1 MSATVLSVGIDDT
14 DSPLGMCTTYLG
26 FKIVGKLR
34 KKGVKFSSYPRLVR
48 FNPNIPWKTRGNGAV
63 GLTFLTNDAKED
75 IEYITHMV
83 EKNADVKNGANPAA
97 VFCTGTIPES
107 VRRLGS
113 LAMWRLVKRI
123 DARKLVREAK
133 LESFHMGN
141 SQGLVGAAGVI
152 GYDFGSDST
161 LEMLSYRK
169 PSMFGLKRNIDEE
182 GVKRMQQKT
191 SPDTFSSYDEKRDHV
206 MISPRGPDP
215 VLYGIRG
222 ESARSVIAA
231 SMMIKTGEKFSGF
244 EKLHAPKF

>member
-141 SQGLVGAAGVI
+141 SQGLVGATGVI
-152 GYDFGSDST
+152 GYDFGSVSKD
-161 LEMLSYRK
+161 
-169 PSMFGLKRNIDEE
+169 
-182 GVKRMQQKT
+182 
-191 SPDTFSSYDEKRDHV
+191 
-206 MISPRGPDP
+206 
-215 VLYGIRG
+215 YGSKI
-222 ESARSVIAA
+222 
-231 SMMIKTGEKFSGF
+231 
-244 EKLHAPKF
+244 

>member
-107 VRRLGS
+107 VRRLG
-113 LAMWRLVKRI
+113 
-123 DARKLVREAK
+123 
-133 LESFHMGN
+133 
-141 SQGLVGAAGVI
+141 
-152 GYDFGSDST
+152 
-161 LEMLSYRK
+161 
-169 PSMFGLKRNIDEE
+169 
-182 GVKRMQQKT
+182 KT
-191 SPDTFSSYDEKRDHV
+191 SKTPHRFWNCSRTEYSSRICSVFYVRIFFHHV
-206 MISPRGPDP
+206 RN
-215 VLYGIRG
+215 VLYVFFGIISKKCQTYG
-222 ESARSVIAA
+222 TVAARLPRNVWV
-231 SMMIKTGEKFSGF
+231 KTY
-244 EKLHAPKF
+244 